1 MWRSLSRFIH
11 SISHSSDKVS
21 NSILVL
27 FNYDTAFTPCNEHF
41 VITGVCE
48 ELPAV
53 PLPQPRGCDHAAGQG
68 GPGHLHH
75 GLQVWRI
82 LISTF
87 MLNWGTLVFSRF
99 LTTDYVPGIPY
110 QHSRPS
116 GSHYPAST
124 ASWRAN
130 RRSDHRE
137 KMTHLQPPIWV
148 KTWLMKIADDVSVAD
163 HGTAVS
169 CAAVVTFYNFS
180 THLWW
185 LMVDQNILLI
195 RNKVLHRSIKH
206 WLF

>member
-1 MWRSLSRFIH
+1 MKNFQLCHSHNPEVVIMQLGKVDQDTFIMDFRS
-11 SISHSSDKVS
+11 VS
-21 NSILVL
+21 NNVLQFWHILL
-27 FNYDTAFTPCNEHF
+27 YLF
-41 VITGVCE
+41 VI
-48 ELPAV
+48 L
-53 PLPQPRGCDHAAGQG
+53 
-68 GPGHLHH
+68 
-75 GLQVWRI
+75 
-82 LISTF
+82 
-87 MLNWGTLVFSRF
+87 GTLEVSFSF

-180 THLWW
+180 TNLWW
-185 LMVDQNILLI
+185 MMVDQNILLI